1 MRQIINISLSLI
13 PLFFCLSCISHGD
26 GLIQEREIFLKLVTD
41 IKQLD
46 VFIKPAGQEIQIFDS
61 SGVYHF
67 KTPELSFHTPI
78 IAGIALRDN
87 IWDIPDFLKI
97 KKDSEVI
104 SVLSC
109 EDIWNLKKDR
119 DGNSLLII
127 KD

>member
-1 MRQIINISLSLI
+1 MTPFFSISLI
-13 PLFFCLSCISHGD
+13 PLYFCISCFSHGD
-26 GLIQEREIFLKLVTD
+26 GIIQEREIFLKLVTD
-41 IKQLD
+41 LNQLD
-46 VFIKPAGQEIQIFDS
+46 VFIKPAGQEIQVFDS

-67 KTPELSFHTPI
+67 KTPELNFHTPF

-109 EDIWNLKKDR
+109 EDIWNLDKDLY
-119 DGNSLLII
+119 GNSLLII
-127 KD
+127 ND